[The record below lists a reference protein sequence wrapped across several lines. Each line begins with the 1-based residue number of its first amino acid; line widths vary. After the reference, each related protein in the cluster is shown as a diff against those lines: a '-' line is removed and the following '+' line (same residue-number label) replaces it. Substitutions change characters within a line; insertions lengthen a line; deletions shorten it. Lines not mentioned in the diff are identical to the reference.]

1 MMPNHNNI
9 LIVMADQLT
18 AKALG
23 CYGNQEVKS
32 PNIDKLANEGVMFE
46 SAYSSS
52 PLCTP
57 ARYAFVTGQNISRF
71 GAYDNASYLPSTIPT
86 IAHYLRL
93 MGYKTSVSGKMH
105 FVGSDQLHGFET
117 RLTTDVYPAD
127 FGWIPDWTRPDERID
142 LWYHNMSSVKQAGI
156 AAITNQ
162 LSYDEEVGNTSINTI
177 YNHARSEDERPL
189 FLLTSFI
196 HPHDP
201 YAARK
206 KYWDLYENTKI
217 SLPSVSRDEADK
229 NDPHQK
235 RLENVIDLDAVE
247 ITNQDII
254 NARRAYYANVSY
266 IDDWLGKIKETLIDC
281 DLDQNTT
288 IIFTSDHGDMLGEYG
303 LWYKM
308 SFREW
313 SNRIPLIIHNPNY
326 LDHRMVPQAVSQ
338 VDILPT
344 LIDIVHNSN
353 GTPKPEPIDPL
364 DGRSLLPLCK
374 GNDSEDP
381 DICYSEY
388 LGEGAK
394 SPMLMIRK
402 GYLKYISC
410 SDDPEQLF
418 NLKTD
423 PDERVNCIDDTRY
436 TSQAEEFRMLAKSHW
451 NSDKLRE
458 KIIADQIRRCRVHE
472 ALRIGKYESW
482 DYQPYRDASNEFTR
496 SHLDLTKF
504 DISSRFP
511 RPKPFLPKKK

>member
-1 MMPNHNNI
+1 
-9 LIVMADQLT
+9 
-18 AKALG
+18 
-23 CYGNQEVKS
+23 
-32 PNIDKLANEGVMFE
+32 
-46 SAYSSS
+46 
-52 PLCTP
+52 
-57 ARYAFVTGQNISRF
+57 
-71 GAYDNASYLPSTIPT
+71 
-86 IAHYLRL
+86 
-93 MGYKTSVSGKMH
+93 
-105 FVGSDQLHGFET
+105 
-117 RLTTDVYPAD
+117 
-127 FGWIPDWTRPDERID
+127 
-142 LWYHNMSSVKQAGI
+142 
-156 AAITNQ
+156 
-162 LSYDEEVGNTSINTI
+162 
-177 YNHARSEDERPL
+177 
-189 FLLTSFI
+189 
-196 HPHDP
+196 
-201 YAARK
+201 
-206 KYWDLYENTKI
+206 
-217 SLPSVSRDEADK
+217 
-229 NDPHQK
+229 
-235 RLENVIDLDAVE
+235 
-247 ITNQDII
+247 
-254 NARRAYYANVSY
+254 
-266 IDDWLGKIKETLIDC
+266 
-281 DLDQNTT
+281 
-288 IIFTSDHGDMLGEYG
+288 
-303 LWYKM
+303 
-308 SFREW
+308 
-313 SNRIPLIIHNPNY
+313 
-326 LDHRMVPQAVSQ
+326 VPQAVSQ

-458 KIIADQIRRCRVHE
+458 KIIADQIRRRRVHE

>member
-127 FGWIPDWTRPDERID
+127 FGWIPDWTKPDERID

-162 LSYDEEVGNTSINTI
+162 LSYDEEVGNASINAI

-206 KYWDLYENTKI
+206 KYWDLYENTQI
-217 SLPSVSRDEADK
+217 SLP
-229 NDPHQK
+229 
-235 RLENVIDLDAVE
+235 
-247 ITNQDII
+247 
-254 NARRAYYANVSY
+254 
-266 IDDWLGKIKETLIDC
+266 
-281 DLDQNTT
+281 
-288 IIFTSDHGDMLGEYG
+288 
-303 LWYKM
+303 
-308 SFREW
+308 
-313 SNRIPLIIHNPNY
+313 
-326 LDHRMVPQAVSQ
+326 
-338 VDILPT
+338 
-344 LIDIVHNSN
+344 
-353 GTPKPEPIDPL
+353 
-364 DGRSLLPLCK
+364 
-374 GNDSEDP
+374 
-381 DICYSEY
+381 
-388 LGEGAK
+388 
-394 SPMLMIRK
+394 
-402 GYLKYISC
+402 
-410 SDDPEQLF
+410 
-418 NLKTD
+418 
-423 PDERVNCIDDTRY
+423 
-436 TSQAEEFRMLAKSHW
+436 MLAG
-451 NSDKLRE
+451 R
-458 KIIADQIRRCRVHE
+458 
-472 ALRIGKYESW
+472 GG
-482 DYQPYRDASNEFTR
+482 
-496 SHLDLTKF
+496 
-504 DISSRFP
+504 
-511 RPKPFLPKKK
+511 